1 MGNKLL
7 YERTDLVL
15 ELMHYKGYF
24 DQTRF
29 PVGAISPTTLREIVW
44 PKVSCD
50 KTEISQISEV

>member
-1 MGNKLL
+1 MGNELL

-15 ELMHYKGYF
+15 ELMHYKGDF

-50 KTEISQISEV
+50 KTEISQI